1 MPGHASA
8 SGAARYAA
16 AAATGTVPMRAL
28 HRTRQPGVVA
38 TLLGPADEVM
48 LELGAG
54 GELVVARVRAVLS
67 LLILLLPLM
76 SAAGGYGTRS
86 VVVGLALAVCTNL
99 MAQVWLVL
107 ARRQRR
113 HAWLPYATGSYDV
126 SMTSLVL
133 VLVATREPA
142 AALNS
147 VVVWNL
153 YMVSIAITALRN
165 DGRLALYVGGLAIAQ
180 YAALVLALLVLAVDR
195 PPVSLSY
202 GAVSVA
208 GQIERLLLLAMMTLV
223 ACAIVFRMQRL
234 VDLSGRDGLTGLPN
248 RAWLLQHAPRQLAD
262 ARRDGRS
269 LTLGLLDLDGFRRIN
284 ADAGPR
290 AGDRAIRGVAAR
302 LEAMLD
308 DGESLSRIGGQE
320 FVLLLRCPA
329 GSAWE
334 RLDRIRRALVAEPL
348 VTDRGGQPIGL
359 SFSAGLAAFPPDGC
373 EVSALLGVADRRLQ
387 QAKRGGRNRVEA
399 RDA

>member
-1 MPGHASA
+1 
-8 SGAARYAA
+8 
-16 AAATGTVPMRAL
+16 MRAP
-28 HRTRQPGVVA
+28 HRTRQGVVA
-38 TLLGPADEVM
+38 TLLGRTDEVM

-54 GELVVARVRAVLS
+54 GELMVARVRALLS
-67 LLILLLPLM
+67 LLILLLPLI
-76 SAAGGYGTRS
+76 AAGGGHGTRT
-86 VVVGLALAVCTNL
+86 VVVGLALAVFGNL
-99 MAQVWLVL
+99 MAQVWLAL

-126 SMTSLVL
+126 SMTTLVL

-147 VVVWNL
+147 VMVWNF
-153 YMVSIAITALRN
+153 YMLAIALTALRN

-180 YAALVLALLVLAVDR
+180 YAALVIALMTGTGEAN
-195 PPVSLSY
+195 PASLGY
-202 GAVSVA
+202 GVASVT
-208 GQIERLLLLAMMTLV
+208 GQVERLLLLAMMTV
-223 ACAIVFRMQRL
+223 IACAIIYRMQRL

-262 ARRDGRS
+262 SRREGRS

-290 AGDRAIRGVAAR
+290 AGDRAIRAVALR
-302 LEAMLD
+302 LQTMLED
-308 DGESLSRIGGQE
+308 DESLSRIGGQE
-320 FVLLLRCPA
+320 FVLLLRCPV

-334 RLDRIRRALVAEPL
+334 RLDRLRRDMANESLVVDRDGRPL
-348 VTDRGGQPIGL
+348 PLR
-359 SFSAGLAAFPPDGC
+359 FSAGLAASPADGSD
-373 EVSALLGVADRRLQ
+373 VSALLGVADRRLQ
-387 QAKRGGRNRVEA
+387 QAKRAGRNRVEA